1 MDSSKFQQELEL
13 AVTKTRLEG
22 VLLIK
27 PPTIFEDFRG
37 SYVELYNDEVYK
49 NAGISV
55 EFIQDD
61 ISTSKKNVLRGF
73 HFQSKYKHLHVYF

>member
-61 ISTSKKNVLRGF
+61 ISTSKKNVL
-73 HFQSKYKHLHVYF
+73 